1 MFNEINYLKKAR
13 HPNILMFIGVGM
25 DPSSNLLLLT
35 ELCEENSLKAFLK
48 KQPGK
53 LSFNGKCKV
62 LFDVAK
68 AMLYMH
74 SQWPPV
80 IHRDIK
86 SENIFVTATGTA
98 KLGDFGI
105 SKVTCEDPEKE
116 YRTETVGTL
125 QYMAPECMHSSNYS
139 TASDIYA
146 FGVVG
151 WELFTEEQ
159 PHEGKYE
166 FELINSVV
174 NKSDLLNVAKI
185 KAAIPKE
192 LKDLI
197 SKCLSYQPNERPSAE
212 QICEVLRDLCF
223 KKFYS

>member
-1 MFNEINYLKKAR
+1 
-13 HPNILMFIGVGM
+13 MFIGVGM
-25 DPSSNLLLLT
+25 DNGSNLMLLT
-35 ELCEENSLKAFLK
+35 ELCEENSLKVFLK

-53 LSFNGKCKV
+53 MSFQMKNKV

-74 SQWPPV
+74 SQCPPV

-86 SENIFVTATGTA
+86 SENIFVTAMGTA

-105 SKVTCEDPEKE
+105 SKITSGDALAKD
-116 YRTETVGTL
+116 YQTETVGTL

-146 FGVVG
+146 FGVVA
-151 WELFTEEQ
+151 WEMLTEEQ
-159 PHEGKYE
+159 PHEGKFE
-166 FELINSVV
+166 FELIQSVV
-174 NKSDLLNVAKI
+174 EKGDSLNFGKI
-185 KAAIPKE
+185 KALISKE
-192 LKDLI
+192 LKELL
-197 SKCLSYQPNERPSAE
+197 SSCLAYKPTERPTAE
-212 QICEVLRDLCF
+212 QVCELLKDSCS